1 MSHGK
6 AKFEQPL
13 AWPQTETQCS
23 PGIQAISSGNNI
35 LANIPG
41 TIIKNSGKTLSADAK
56 RAPPCALVRFFADRV
71 LWTISWSVHQYHIET
86 ALQPKIHGSHG
97 EVGSFIG
104 RSNLNE
110 TSLAFAWQCSIS
122 PLSRSD
128 LYVSVKFVYAEF
140 YFNRFLNPDLKV
152 KQDWKI

>member
-6 AKFEQPL
+6 AKFEQPF

-35 LANIPG
+35 LANMPG
-41 TIIKNSGKTLSADAK
+41 TIIKKSGKTLSADAN
-56 RAPPCALVRFFADRV
+56 RAPPCAFVRFFAERV

-104 RSNLNE
+104 RSNLND
-110 TSLAFAWQCSIS
+110 TSVAFAWQCSIS

-128 LYVSVKFVYAEF
+128 LYASVKFGYAEF
-140 YFNRFLNPDLKV
+140 YFYQVF
-152 KQDWKI
+152 